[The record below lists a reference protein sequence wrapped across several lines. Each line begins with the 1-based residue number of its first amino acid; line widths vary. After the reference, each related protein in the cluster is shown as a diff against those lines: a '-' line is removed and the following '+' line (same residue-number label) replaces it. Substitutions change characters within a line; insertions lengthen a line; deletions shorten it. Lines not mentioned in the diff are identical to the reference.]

1 MASITNSYYKFA
13 EAALLVFA
21 LDSLESFHCLSQ
33 HLLEILSMAE
43 NAKIFLIGNK
53 LDLDTHEVTD
63 EIVEMFVEQ
72 FPKFHGYFKI
82 SCKTNEGVD
91 EMIQEVANVLSRTSY
106 SFKDT
111 FNTFTLHGTHI
122 GGTCCSADHENCNHE
137 STSGSGSGGDS
148 ANGSTSCCA
157 K

>member
-1 MASITNSYYKFA
+1 
-13 EAALLVFA
+13 
-21 LDSLESFHCLSQ
+21 
-33 HLLEILSMAE
+33 MAE

-91 EMIQEVANVLSRTSY
+91 DLIEEVKNVLSRTSY
-106 SFKDT
+106 SFKET
-111 FNTFTLHGTHI
+111 FNAFTLHGTHLS
-122 GGTCCSADHENCNHE
+122 GSCCNSEHDNCNHNE
-137 STSGSGSGGDS
+137 PTGND
-148 ANGSTSCCA
+148 ANNQSSSCCA